1 MITSGYFLRDDRLIS
16 TVTSSNKDLLLTE
29 AWQSLFHF
37 LPLPAFLFILTRYY
51 LLQKQ
56 TDKLYIQLTGLPSLH
71 LNPGESSSKPISFSL
86 NSILYQT
93 GYSRHC
99 GLPGR
104 NPLTQLWKLNVRLNG
119 CISEMTSSSMHSS
132 HGTAEQPHQST
143 EYVYKRVRRDIA
155 QVLVHESLRD
165 CYAPWKRKSF
175 QEEMEDVEKKVH
187 DHHSVLLLKTPPRF
201 AEYEYYLGR
210 LLLQSQLVDYHGLL
224 NHYAKLPEYYSQQE
238 NPSHWEDVITQESVP
253 LYRRNTRPS
262 ESSFSGDHLIKKTVP
277 PECVFQF
284 VIDCLRRVVARQL
297 IGSRHNWRQLLHGI
311 HWFVFLDYGETITI
325 DQLIDR
331 MRLSEVHWIQP
342 RGKPTANDNLH
353 SMRLFKSFLVFLFH
367 GLIVPIPK
375 FLSQDSTLF

>member
-37 LPLPAFLFILTRYY
+37 LPLPAFLFILTRYS

-165 CYAPWKRKSF
+165 CYAPWNGRVFKKRWK
-175 QEEMEDVEKKVH
+175 MWRKKYM
-187 DHHSVLLLKTPPRF
+187 TIIPF
-201 AEYEYYLGR
+201 
-210 LLLQSQLVDYHGLL
+210 
-224 NHYAKLPEYYSQQE
+224 
-238 NPSHWEDVITQESVP
+238 
-253 LYRRNTRPS
+253 
-262 ESSFSGDHLIKKTVP
+262 FS
-277 PECVFQF
+277 
-284 VIDCLRRVVARQL
+284 
-297 IGSRHNWRQLLHGI
+297 
-311 HWFVFLDYGETITI
+311 
-325 DQLIDR
+325 
-331 MRLSEVHWIQP
+331 
-342 RGKPTANDNLH
+342 
-353 SMRLFKSFLVFLFH
+353 
-367 GLIVPIPK
+367 
-375 FLSQDSTLF
+375 